1 MAPDCLI
8 VIDCGTTNSRVR
20 VLRGDRLTGG
30 ATAAVG
36 VVDTAKSGSNATLKQ
51 GLRRAFDQAL
61 GDAGISLAEVRQAV
75 AFGMITSELGVVEL
89 PHLVAPVGLDDL
101 AAAMHDM
108 AAGDEFLPVP
118 TTFIRGIKNQVEP
131 AAGLSALPGMD
142 FMRGE
147 ETQAAGLLA
156 AHRPALPTTIVILSS
171 HTKFVSVDEH
181 GRILGSV
188 TTLSGQ
194 LFAAICKE
202 TFLASAVRAELD
214 DACPPGF
221 FDAAIVE
228 EGYRIVTAGGL
239 NRALLMTRFMQ
250 VLMRTHW
257 YERKLFLES
266 LIAGEDLRCLRD
278 FEALGFPTRTSLYLV
293 GAPDRCAVFRHL
305 IQRHRIFLGPVV
317 ELSDPQGID
326 RLGLSGALA
335 LIQRR
340 TDASGPRA

>member
-1 MAPDCLI
+1 MGSDCLV
-8 VIDCGTTNSRVR
+8 VIDSGTTNSRVR
-20 VLRGDRLTGG
+20 VLRGDRLIGG
-30 ATAAVG
+30 AMAAVG
-36 VVDTAKSGSNATLKQ
+36 VVDTAKSGSNAALKR
-51 GLRRAFDQAL
+51 GLRQAFDQAL
-61 GDAGISLAEVRQAV
+61 KDAGTLPGEVRQAV

-108 AAGDEFLPVP
+108 AADEFLPAP
-118 TTFIRGIKNQVEP
+118 TAFVRGIKNRVEP
-131 AAGLSALPGMD
+131 TAGVAALPRMD

-147 ETQAAGLLA
+147 ETQAMGLLE

-171 HTKFVSVDEH
+171 HTKFISVDED

-202 TFLASAVRAELD
+202 TFLASAVRDEPE
-214 DACPPGF
+214 DACPPGY
-221 FDAAIVE
+221 FDAAIVD
-228 EGYRIVTAGGL
+228 EGYGIVTAGGL

-278 FEALGFPTRTSLYLV
+278 FEALDFPTRTSLHLI

-305 IQRHRIFLGPVV
+305 IQRHQVFLGPVV
-317 ELSDPQGID
+317 ELSDPEAID
-326 RLGLSGALA
+326 RLGLAGALA

-340 TDASGPRA
+340 TGTSGPQA